1 MSYLCGRKII
11 RITKIY
17 TIMKNK
23 ILLISSL
30 FLVALSV
37 HAQLEVQSS
46 GNVVA
51 RKNVKVEQNVAI
63 GAAVDNNTSL
73 KIDYS
78 STSQYPYYGIWTRI
92 RANSNVPYASIYGIS
107 SFADASSAT
116 IDFPDITQIVGVF
129 GKASKPS
136 EIYTR
141 FSAGVAGVANY
152 YHGIGVYGAIGA
164 SDVQLPTSS
173 FGAAYAGYFS
183 GSVKVNG
190 TLFATNISTTSDL
203 CQKEN
208 VQKIESSLANNIRLL
223 NPVSYTFK
231 QDTAWKHDVDA
242 KELQGTHYGLIAQE
256 VQKVYPELV
265 YERGDKLSINYIEL
279 IPLLIMK
286 IQELYEEVDDLR
298 TNSKGSTLSYKKN
311 SADEVTIEAVL
322 YQNNPNPFSID
333 TEIGYLLPTST
344 QSAILYVYNMNGTQV
359 AEYPLTSFGEGS
371 VIIPAGNLDAGMYL
385 YSLIAN
391 GQIIDTK
398 RMILTK

>member
-1 MSYLCGRKII
+1 
-11 RITKIY
+11 
-17 TIMKNK
+17 MKNK

-30 FLVALSV
+30 CFLVTLSV

-51 RKNVKVEQNVAI
+51 SKNLKVNQNVAI
-63 GAAVDNNTSL
+63 GTTVNDSASL
-73 KIDYS
+73 KIDHR
-78 STSQYPYYGIWTRI
+78 STGQYPYYGIWTRI
-92 RANSNVPYASIYGIS
+92 RTSSSAPYASIYGIS
-107 SFADASSAT
+107 SLADASSAT
-116 IDFPDITQIVGVF
+116 VDFPDITQIVGVF

-223 NPVSYTFK
+223 NPVSYTLK
-231 QDTAWKHDVDA
+231 QDTAWKNDVDA
-242 KELQGTHYGLIAQE
+242 KELQGAHYGLIAQE

-286 IQELYEEVDDLR
+286 IQELSEEVEDLK
-298 TNSKGSTLSYKKN
+298 TNSKGKTLAHKKN
-311 SADEVTIEAVL
+311 STDEETIEAVL

-344 QSAILYVYNMNGTQV
+344 QSATLYVYNMNGTQV
-359 AEYPLTSFGEGS
+359 AEFPLTSFGKGS
-371 VIIPAGNLDAGMYL
+371 VVIPASNIEAGMYL
-385 YSLIAN
+385 YSLIAD